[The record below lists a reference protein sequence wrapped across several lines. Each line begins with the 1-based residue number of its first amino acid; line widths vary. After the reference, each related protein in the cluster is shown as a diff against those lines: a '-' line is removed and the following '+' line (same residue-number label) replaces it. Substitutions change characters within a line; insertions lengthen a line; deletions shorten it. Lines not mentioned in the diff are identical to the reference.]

1 MRDDSDLY
9 SHQQN
14 EKAYFPTLLQEMFFF
29 VIKKM
34 FWPHSM
40 ACGTLAPGPG
50 IKPVP
55 PALESQSLNQWTTRE
70 VQKWVLWTSIFS
82 FKTVVSSEISLISNR
97 NCSQASLYPVYNS
110 NLTSDVHLMVTYL
123 YKQDWE
129 DTDFISQLAFCP
141 VLIHS
146 ADHSDDIILKDR
158 KSPG

>member
-55 PALESQSLNQWTTRE
+55 PALESGSLNQWTTRE

-97 NCSQASLYPVYNS
+97 NCSQASLYPVNNS
-110 NLTSDVHLMVTYL
+110 NLTSDVHLIVTYL